1 MIRQQHQNTAPK
13 RVALYARSSQQR
25 PLGEIHALLAQ
36 VERCIA
42 FCLEH
47 GFSVSY
53 HLHHTEVQVG
63 SATSYRPALA
73 RLGEYVRQS
82 CVASLVVSS
91 LDRIP

>member
-1 MIRQQHQNTAPK
+1 MIERQHQNTAPK
-13 RVALYARSSQQR
+13 RVVRYARSSQLK
-25 PLGEIHALLAQ
+25 PLGEIHTLLAQ
-36 VERCIA
+36 VDLCTA
-42 FCLEH
+42 YCLEH
-47 GFSVSY
+47 GFSVSH

-82 CVASLVVSS
+82 CVAVLVVSS

>member
-13 RVALYARSSQQR
+13 RVALYARSSQLK
-25 PLGEIHALLAQ
+25 PLCEIHALLAQ
-36 VERCIA
+36 VKRCTA
-42 FCLEH
+42 YCLEH
-47 GFSVSY
+47 GYLVA
-53 HLHHTEVQVG
+53 HHQRYTEVQVG
-63 SATSYRPALA
+63 SAASYRPALV